1 MDNDFKEKF
10 LESNRGHFILERS
23 IFAYRAYVL
32 NNNIYSGSTLDY
44 AINELHRF
52 DRFLKLKYGDLD
64 AVDKIKQEHI
74 KEYLMFCKEELL
86 LKDSTINSK
95 LRYIKFLFD
104 FIDEHLRI
112 IEYNPAYKVH
122 FFKIDR
128 NNDVEYMPKKSLKD
142 FLYFME
148 NRIYGVR
155 DVVISKFLAYTGLK
169 INEVFDLQVTDLDF
183 NNNTFVV
190 KRNGENH
197 TFGIPQDLLESLE
210 KYLELRNLKLLH
222 FPTDNLFLSKTG
234 KKYSY
239 RSYSYAF
246 KDTVEKTGFSKDF
259 SPKHLRFT
267 FAVNMSKVTSKDKL
281 KRILNQNIV
290 DHFYIDEIKENPL
303 LD

>member
-1 MDNDFKEKF
+1 MDKDLKEIF
-10 LESNRGHFILERS
+10 LEDNRGHFILERY
-23 IFAYRAYVL
+23 IFAYRAFVL
-32 NNNIYSGSTLDY
+32 NNDIYSGSTLDY

-52 DRFLKLKYGDLD
+52 DRFLKLKYGNLNDI
-64 AVDKIKQEHI
+64 KEIKQDHI
-74 KEYLMFCKEELL
+74 KDYLLFCKEELL

-95 LRYIKFLFD
+95 LRYVKFLFD
-104 FIDEHLRI
+104 YIDEHLRI

-128 NNDVEYMPKKSLKD
+128 NNDVEFMPKKSLKD
-142 FLYFME
+142 FLYFMG
-148 NRIYGVR
+148 NRVYGIR

-169 INEVFDLQVTDLDF
+169 INEVLDLQITDLDF
-183 NNNTFVV
+183 EKNTFVV
-190 KRNGENH
+190 KRDGEYH
-197 TFGIPQDLLESLE
+197 TFGIPEDLLDSLE

-246 KDTVEKTGFSKDF
+246 KDTVNKTGFSKDF

-267 FAVNMSKVTSKDKL
+267 FAVNMSKVTTKDKL